1 MNWQAA
7 LFIFLSLPI
16 TIFSWP
22 FFRLRKRYGF
32 YRFFSFESA
41 LGLVVLNLP
50 FWFTDP
56 FNIPQVFSWPL
67 LIASILLVAAA
78 VVELRRVGKPQGRF
92 EATTCLVKTGVYRY
106 VRHPMY
112 ASLLTLGWGAGL
124 KHLSWLVMGLLIILT
139 VSAALT
145 ARVEEAE
152 DLTKFGAAY
161 EEYKRETRWF
171 IPFLV

>member
-1 MNWQAA
+1 MIWQAV
-7 LFIFLSLPI
+7 LFLGISLPI
-16 TIFSWP
+16 VVFSWP
-22 FFRLRKRYGF
+22 YLTQHKRYGF
-32 YRFFSFESA
+32 YRFFTFESA

-50 FWFTDP
+50 FWFSNP
-56 FNIPQVFSWPL
+56 FDFPQVFEWPL
-67 LIASILLVAAA
+67 LIGSVFLVAAA
-78 VVELRRVGKPQGRF
+78 VVELRRVGKPQGSF

-124 KHLSWLVMGLLIILT
+124 KHLSWLAIGLLIILT
-139 VSAALT
+139 VSAVLT

-171 IPFLV
+171 IPFFV